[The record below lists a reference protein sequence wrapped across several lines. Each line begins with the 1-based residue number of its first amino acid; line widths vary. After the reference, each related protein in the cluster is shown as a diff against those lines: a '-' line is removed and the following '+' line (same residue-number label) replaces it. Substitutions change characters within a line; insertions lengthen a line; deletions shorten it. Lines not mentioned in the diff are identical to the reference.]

1 MKKTTSEIIE
11 NLKKEGY
18 SNIFVWKDSKGTY
31 YNWHKHPY
39 DEIRVML
46 KGEMKIKTPTN
57 EYHLKEGD
65 ILNVPAGEIHEAYV
79 LEDCEYI
86 CGSKI

>member
-1 MKKTTSEIIE
+1 MKNTSEIINE
-11 NLKKEGY
+11 LKQKGFRD
-18 SNIFVWKDSKGTY
+18 IFIWSDSKGTY
-31 YNWHKHPY
+31 YDWHKHPY

-46 KGEMKIKTPTN
+46 KGEMIINTKNKKH
-57 EYHLKEGD
+57 HLKAGD